1 MIKLSYV
8 QPEDEIYYS
17 AIRSVDMSVD
27 CEQELED
34 IIEAFSDFLKSC
46 GYRFSEI
53 KLVNEQETKARDD
66 IALNDMVEALNAS
79 AIFDELEARDK
90 VKIKEKVKRS
100 VFL

>member
-53 KLVNEQETKARDD
+53 KLANEQETKARDD

>member
-8 QPEDEIYYS
+8 QPEDERYYT

-46 GYRFSEI
+46 GYRFAEI
-53 KLVNEQETKARDD
+53 KFVNEQETKARDD
-66 IALNDMVEALNAS
+66 IALNDMMEALNAS

-90 VKIKEKVKRS
+90 VKIKEQVKRS
-100 VFL
+100 IFL